1 MKIKYLYA
9 LLLGVLIYSCDDSTT
24 GIGDS
29 TIASGDS
36 IPGGFAVYEASTR
49 SILADSVYARTSTA
63 YLGKYTDPQFG
74 EFTADFIAQFNCGDN
89 FEFPSTINSS
99 VPERFFEVHS
109 TSFDTTERLRIL
121 SDVSSFILIKLL
133 ISFLESRAF

>member
-49 SILADSVYARTSTA
+49 SILVY
-63 YLGKYTDPQFG
+63 FG
-74 EFTADFIAQFNCGDN
+74 FPHPSSQVPFSHWRPYFCGRK
-89 FEFPSTINSS
+89 E
-99 VPERFFEVHS
+99 H
-109 TSFDTTERLRIL
+109 
-121 SDVSSFILIKLL
+121 
-133 ISFLESRAF
+133 